1 MKYTEQFKLK
11 EQKQPT
17 LWERVL
23 GWWQQ
28 EEPSRNQPVQ
38 QVPKTGTNT
47 DILLSQ
53 TQALT
58 LKDAVESPNLER
70 ESDTSFVRRAEA
82 AQENP
87 QLII

>member
-1 MKYTEQFKLK
+1 MKYTSQFKLK
-11 EQKQPT
+11 EEKQPT
-17 LWERVL
+17 FWERVL
-23 GWWQQ
+23 AWCQQ
-28 EEPSRNQPVQ
+28 VGPSGKPPVQ

-53 TQALT
+53 TQKLT

-70 ESDTSFVRRAEA
+70 ESDTSLIRRADV
-82 AQENP
+82 AQENS

>member
-11 EQKQPT
+11 EEKQPT

-28 EEPSRNQPVQ
+28 QGAACKTPAQ

-58 LKDAVESPNLER
+58 LKDAVESPNLQR
-70 ESDTSFVRRAEA
+70 ESDTSFVRRTEA
-82 AQENP
+82 VQENP

>member
-1 MKYTEQFKLK
+1 MKYSSQFKLK
-11 EQKQPT
+11 EEKQPN

-23 GWWQQ
+23 AWWQQ
-28 EEPSRNQPVQ
+28 AGPARKSPVQ

-53 TQALT
+53 TQKLT

-70 ESDTSFVRRAEA
+70 ESDTSLVRRTEA
-82 AQENP
+82 AQENS

>member
-1 MKYTEQFKLK
+1 MNYTCQFKLK
-11 EQKQPT
+11 EQKQPS

-28 EEPSRNQPVQ
+28 AGPKTSEPVQ
-38 QVPKTGTNT
+38 QVPKSGTNT

-58 LKDAVESPNLER
+58 LKDAVESPNLQR
-70 ESDTSFVRRAEA
+70 ESDTSHLRRNEA
-82 AQENP
+82 GQENP